1 VKGRGE
7 GGGVK
12 DRRVKMHSVCL
23 PFGTRARPER
33 TREKCFPRND
43 LILKKHKFS

>member
-1 VKGRGE
+1 MKGE
-7 GGGVK
+7 VGGGEAK
-12 DRRVKMHSVCL
+12 DRRVKMHSVSL

-43 LILKKHKFS
+43 LLLKKHKFS